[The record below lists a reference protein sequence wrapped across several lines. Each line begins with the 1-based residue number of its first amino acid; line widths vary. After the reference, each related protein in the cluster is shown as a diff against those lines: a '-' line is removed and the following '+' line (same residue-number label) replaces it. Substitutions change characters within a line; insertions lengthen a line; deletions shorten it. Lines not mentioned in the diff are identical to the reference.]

1 MGGDHL
7 EAERR
12 TAEQVRD
19 EFHREREVTANRL
32 KRVHD
37 ESRNKLAVV
46 EKQRVRMQETSR
58 ADLSQANQV
67 VAQLQQHVKT
77 LENDV
82 ARVNALLTESEAN
95 NSWVRQEL
103 GSQDRDA
110 AVVLRQLE
118 EDIRTATYSLDLA
131 HREETSLAQQID
143 SLKQRNDQERQH
155 LQRQFDDFNAASS
168 PVVRR

>member
-1 MGGDHL
+1 MGN
-7 EAERR
+7 
-12 TAEQVRD
+12 Q
-19 EFHREREVTANRL
+19 L

-58 ADLSQANQV
+58 ADLSQANHV

-82 ARVNALLTESEAN
+82 ARVNALLSESEAN

-118 EDIRTATYSLDLA
+118 DDIRTATYSMDLA
-131 HREETSLAQQID
+131 HREETSLAQQLD
-143 SLKQRNDQERQH
+143 SAKQRHDQE
-155 LQRQFDDFNAASS
+155 
-168 PVVRR
+168 